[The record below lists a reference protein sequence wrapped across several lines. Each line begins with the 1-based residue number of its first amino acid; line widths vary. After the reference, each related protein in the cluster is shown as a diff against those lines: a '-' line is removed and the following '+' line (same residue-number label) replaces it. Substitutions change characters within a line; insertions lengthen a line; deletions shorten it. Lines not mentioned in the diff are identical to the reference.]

1 MKIFVC
7 VYRSDIKAMMTQ
19 RGILLEHLEVLD
31 RSRRGYL
38 SNITKLCHQ
47 LDENLGDFGNVAR
60 YEPYKL
66 ALIPRGSSIVFVLRN
81 TLIYSIPAVKGIK
94 ES

>member
-1 MKIFVC
+1 MKIFVR
-7 VYRSDIKAMMTQ
+7 VNRSDIKAMMTQ
-19 RGILLEHLEVLD
+19 RGILLERLEVLD

-47 LDENLGDFGNVAR
+47 LDENHGDFGNVAR
-60 YEPYKL
+60 YKPYKL
-66 ALIPRGSSIVFVLRN
+66 ALIPHGSSIVFVLRN